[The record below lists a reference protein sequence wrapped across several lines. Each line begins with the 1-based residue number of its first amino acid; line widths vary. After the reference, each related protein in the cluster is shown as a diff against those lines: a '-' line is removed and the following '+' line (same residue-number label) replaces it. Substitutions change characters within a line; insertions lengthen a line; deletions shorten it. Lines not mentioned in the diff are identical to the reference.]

1 MKPSEAAQAACDK
14 LSFTDADTLALAKR
28 FAVRRY
34 ALLWDSC
41 LWNDTLGVVTKSITA
56 GVDPVIIDD
65 LVDMSY
71 ASTNGA
77 MFLDLVV
84 AIRFTT
90 DADPDGVEVPSADW
104 QLFFQLD
111 PGAWNNV
118 DSRRAT
124 PSNFVNLPREMN
136 PALYGFSGVP
146 KIKLIPAPNAD
157 GTLYILG
164 KQQSPTR
171 QLGEA
176 AAVTADADFS
186 IRGCENAIMA
196 FVEGDLLEYSR
207 QHGKAQAK
215 FAEAAALVSVM
226 KDMERNQQQQ
236 VSRIIPDA
244 MPVWTM
250 DDVL

>member
-1 MKPSEAAQAACDK
+1 MKPSEVAQAACDK

-34 ALLWDSC
+34 SLLWDSC

-56 GVDPVIIDD
+56 GDDPIVLGDF
-65 LVDMSY
+65 VDMSY

-84 AIRFTT
+84 AVRFTT
-90 DADPDGVEVPSADW
+90 DADPDGVEIPAADW
-104 QLFFQLD
+104 QVFFQLD

-118 DSRRAT
+118 SSRRAT
-124 PSNFVNLPREMN
+124 PSNFITLPREIN
-136 PALYGFSGVP
+136 AALYGNSGVP
-146 KIKLIPAPNAD
+146 KIKLIPAPDSD

-171 QLGEA
+171 QFGEA
-176 AAVTADADFS
+176 AAVVADADFS

-207 QHGKAQAK
+207 QNGKAQAK

-236 VSRIIPDA
+236 VSRIIPDP

>member
-146 KIKLIPAPNAD
+146 KIKLIPAPNAN

-176 AAVTADADFS
+176 AAVSADADFS

>member
-136 PALYGFSGVP
+136 PALYGFSGGP

>member
-14 LSFTDADTLALAKR
+14 LSFTDADTLALARR

-215 FAEAAALVSVM
+215 FSEAAALVSVM

>member
-124 PSNFVNLPREMN
+124 PTNFVNLPREMDA
-136 PALYGFSGVP
+136 ALYGFSGVP
-146 KIKLIPAPNAD
+146 KIKLIPAPNSD

>member
-34 ALLWDSC
+34 SLLWDSC
-41 LWNDTLGVVTKSITA
+41 LWNDTLGVVIKPITT
-56 GVDPVIIDD
+56 GIDPVVIGDA
-65 LVDMSY
+65 VDASY
-71 ASTNGA
+71 ASTGTA
-77 MFLDLVV
+77 GLLDLVV
-84 AIRFTT
+84 AVRFTT

-104 QLFFQLD
+104 QMFFQLD
-111 PGAWNNV
+111 PSAWNNV

-124 PSNFVNLPREMN
+124 PTNFVNLPREMD
-136 PALYGFSGVP
+136 PALYGASGVP
-146 KIKLIPAPNAD
+146 KIKLIPAPDSD

-236 VSRIIPDA
+236 VSRIIPDP

>member
-34 ALLWDSC
+34 SLLWDSC
-41 LWNDTLGVVTKSITA
+41 LWNDTLGVVIKPITT
-56 GVDPVIIDD
+56 GIDPVVIGDA
-65 LVDMSY
+65 VDASY
-71 ASTNGA
+71 ASTGTA
-77 MFLDLVV
+77 GLLDLVV
-84 AIRFTT
+84 AVRFTT
-90 DADPDGVEVPSADW
+90 DANPDGVEIPSADW
-104 QLFFQLD
+104 QMFFQLD

-124 PSNFVNLPREMN
+124 PTNFVNLPREMDA
-136 PALYGFSGVP
+136 ALYGASGVP
-146 KIKLIPAPNAD
+146 KIKLIPAPDSD

-171 QLGEA
+171 QFGEA
-176 AAVTADADFS
+176 AAVGADADFS

-207 QHGKAQAK
+207 QNGKAQAK

-236 VSRIIPDA
+236 VSRIIPDPT
-244 MPVWTM
+244 PVWTM